1 MAIHKYKPT
10 SPGRRGATVARDPDI
25 SGGKPEKSLMMR
37 LKRHSGRNVYGRITS
52 HRRGGGHKRKYRLID
67 FRRRHDGVPAKVA
80 EVQYDP
86 NRTANIALLH
96 YADGRKSYIVSPL
109 GLKKGATVMSGPSAE
124 PKVGNS
130 MELGHM
136 PLGSI
141 IHCLELVPGRGA
153 CMGRSAGTS
162 IRLSSREGD
171 YAQIILPSG
180 EQRKVH
186 VRCRATIGQVGN
198 IDHGLVKL
206 GKAGRNRWKGR
217 RPKVRGTAMSAYAH
231 PMGGGEGR
239 TAGGRH
245 PVSPWGKLAKGG
257 KTRSPRKT
265 SSSMIIRKRKKKR

>member
-25 SGGKPEKSLMMR
+25 TGGKPEKSLTKR
-37 LKRHSGRNVYGRITS
+37 LKRHSGRNAHGRITS
-52 HRRGGGHKRKYRLID
+52 HRRGGGHKRKYRMID

-86 NRTANIALLH
+86 NRSANIALLH
-96 YADGRKSYIVSPL
+96 YADGKKAYIVAPL
-109 GLKKGATVMSGPSAE
+109 GLKQGATVMSGPDAE
-124 PKVGNS
+124 PKLGNA
-130 MELGHM
+130 MELRHM
-136 PLGSI
+136 PLGTL
-141 IHCLELVPGRGA
+141 IHCVELEPGRGA
-153 CMGRSAGTS
+153 RMGRSAGTV
-162 IRLSSREGD
+162 IRLSSREGE
-171 YAQIILPSG
+171 YAQLILPSG

-186 VRCRATIGQVGN
+186 SRCRATIGQVGN

-257 KTRSPRKT
+257 KTRHAKKA
-265 SSSMIIRKRKKKR
+265 SSRMIIRKRKSKR

>member
-10 SPGRRGATVARDPDI
+10 SPGRRGATVVRDPDLT
-25 SGGKPEKSLMMR
+25 GGKPEKSL
-37 LKRHSGRNVYGRITS
+37 LEPQKRSSGRNAHGRITS
-52 HRRGGGHKRKYRLID
+52 HRRGGGHKRRYRKID
-67 FRRRHDGVPAKVA
+67 FRRRHDGVPARVA

-96 YADGRKSYIVSPL
+96 YADGKKSYIISPL
-109 GLKKGATVMSGPSAE
+109 GLKQGTLVMSGPKAE
-124 PKVGNS
+124 PRVGNS
-130 MELGHM
+130 MTLAQM
-136 PLGSI
+136 PLGTI
-141 IHCLELVPGRGA
+141 IHCVELVPGQGA
-153 CMGRSAGTS
+153 RMGRSAGTS
-162 IRLSSREGD
+162 IRLSSRDGE
-171 YAQIILPSG
+171 YAQVILPSG

-186 VRCRATIGQVGN
+186 VNCRATIGQVGN
-198 IDHGLVKL
+198 IDHSLEKL

-257 KTRSPRKT
+257 RTRNPRKT
-265 SSSMIIRKRKKKR
+265 TSRMIIRRRKKRR

>member
-10 SPGRRGATVARDPDI
+10 SPGRRGATVARDPDLT
-25 SGGKPEKSLMMR
+25 GGKPEKTLLVK
-37 LKRHSGRNVYGRITS
+37 LKRHSGRNAYGRITS
-52 HRRGGGHKRKYRLID
+52 HRRGGGHKRRYRLID

-80 EVQYDP
+80 EIQYDP

-96 YADGRKSYIVSPL
+96 YADGKKAYIIAPL
-109 GLKKGATVMSGPSAE
+109 GLKQGDVVMSGPKAE
-124 PKVGNS
+124 PRLGNAMALS
-130 MELGHM
+130 QL

-141 IHCLELVPGRGA
+141 IHCVELSPGRGA
-153 CMGRSAGTS
+153 KMGRSAGS
-162 IRLSSREGD
+162 NIRLSSRDGE
-171 YAQIILPSG
+171 YAQLILPSG

-186 VRCRATIGQVGN
+186 VDCRATLGQVGN
-198 IDHGLVKL
+198 IDHGLVKI

-245 PVSPWGKLAKGG
+245 PCSPWGKLSKGG
-257 KTRSPRKT
+257 KTRNPRKT
-265 SSSMIIRKRKKKR
+265 SSRMIIRRRKKK

>member
-25 SGGKPEKSLMMR
+25 SGGKPEKSLMVR

-52 HRRGGGHKRKYRLID
+52 HRRGGGHKRKYRMID
-67 FRRRHDGVPAKVA
+67 FRRRHDGVPATVA

-96 YADGRKSYIVSPL
+96 YADGKKAYIISPL
-109 GLKKGATVMSGPSAE
+109 GLKKGATVMSGPGAE
-124 PKVGNS
+124 PQVGNA

-136 PLGSI
+136 PLGSVV
-141 IHCLELVPGRGA
+141 HCVELVPGRGA
-153 CMGRSAGTS
+153 VMGRSAGTA

-171 YAQIILPSG
+171 YAQVILPSG

-186 VRCRATIGQVGN
+186 IRCRATLGQVGN

-217 RPKVRGTAMSAYAH
+217 RPKVRGTAMSPYAH

-265 SSSMIIRKRKKKR
+265 SSSMIIRKRKSKR

>member
-10 SPGRRGATVARDPDI
+10 SPGRRGATALRDPALT
-25 SGGKPEKSLMMR
+25 GGKPEKALLVKLPR
-37 LKRHSGRNVYGRITS
+37 KAGRNAHGRITS
-52 HRRGGGHKRKYRLID
+52 ARRGGGHKRQYRRID

-80 EVQYDP
+80 EIQYDP
-86 NRTANIALLH
+86 NRTANVALLH
-96 YADGRKSYIVSPL
+96 YADGKKSYVIAPL
-109 GLKKGATVMSGPSAE
+109 GLKKGDVIMSGPKAE
-124 PKVGNS
+124 PRVGHC
-130 MELGHM
+130 MTLAQM

-141 IHCLELVPGRGA
+141 VHAVELVPGQGA
-153 CMGRSAGTS
+153 RLGRSAGS
-162 IRLSSREGD
+162 AIRLSSREAE
-171 YAQIILPSG
+171 YAQLILPSG

-186 VRCRATIGQVGN
+186 VNCRATLGQVGN

-217 RPKVRGTAMSAYAH
+217 RPRVRGTAMAPCAH

-257 KTRSPRKT
+257 KTRNPRKT
-265 SSSMIIRKRKKKR
+265 SSRMIIRRRKKKR